1 MSARL
6 GLEFVDTNIL
16 IYAYDKS
23 AGEKHRLASQLVTGL
38 WRSRIGCLSV
48 QVLQELY
55 VVGARKLTQI
65 APADLRLILTELGLW
80 RVYSPGAMD
89 VISAVDLHDRYQI
102 SFWDA
107 MILHSARQ
115 LGCIVVWSEDLNPGQ
130 YYHDVRVLNPFGLV
144 KPAQS

>member
-23 AGEKHRLASQLVTGL
+23 AGEEHPLASQLVTGL
-38 WRSRIGCLSV
+38 WRSRIGRPSV

-55 VVGARKLTQI
+55 LTGARKLTQI
-65 APADLRLILTELGLW
+65 APADSRLILTELGLW
-80 RVYSPGAMD
+80 RVYSPWAMD
-89 VISAVDLHDRYQI
+89 VISAVDLHDRDQI

-115 LGCIVVWSEDLNPGQ
+115 ARSHCGMV
-130 YYHDVRVLNPFGLV
+130 
-144 KPAQS
+144 

>member
-1 MSARL
+1 M
-6 GLEFVDTNIL
+6 EFVDTNIL

-55 VVGARKLTQI
+55 LIGARKLTQI

-80 RVYSPGAMD
+80 RVYSPGQWMS
-89 VISAVDLHDRYQI
+89 SALWTSTIAIKYR
-102 SFWDA
+102 SG
-107 MILHSARQ
+107 M
-115 LGCIVVWSEDLNPGQ
+115 P
-130 YYHDVRVLNPFGLV
+130 
-144 KPAQS
+144 